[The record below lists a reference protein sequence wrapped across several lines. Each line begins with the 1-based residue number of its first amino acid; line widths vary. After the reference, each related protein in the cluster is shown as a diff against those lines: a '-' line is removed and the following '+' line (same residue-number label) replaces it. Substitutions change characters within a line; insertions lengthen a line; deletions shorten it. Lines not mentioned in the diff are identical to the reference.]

1 MKGWREKLKLTEK
14 YKQALSF
21 TYDLHH
27 KQERNGSR
35 TPYLAHLLGVSSMAL
50 EQGASEDEA
59 IAALLHDA
67 AEDQGGEEVLREIE
81 KRFGPGVAGIVR
93 ECTDALET
101 PKPPWKERKRRYLEH
116 LKTASPSASLV
127 ASCDKLYNL
136 RAIVSDYR
144 TVGESL
150 WSRFAGKKEGVLWYY
165 HELGKALKMPDILKK
180 EFSDS
185 LSELDSLTGT

>member
-1 MKGWREKLKLTEK
+1 MKGWREKLKLTGK